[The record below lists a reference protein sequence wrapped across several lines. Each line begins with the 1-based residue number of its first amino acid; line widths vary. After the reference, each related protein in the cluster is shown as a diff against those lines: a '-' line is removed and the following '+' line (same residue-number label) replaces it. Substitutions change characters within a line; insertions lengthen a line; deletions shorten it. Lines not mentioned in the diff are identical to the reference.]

1 MIQFNNFKSVNILN
15 IFINNFKIKFKQNQ
29 NFLYINKSI
38 KRKSIKKKIIN
49 KKFLYLIIN
58 FNQVSL
64 INTFLIFLLL
74 YKERDFEKNVI
85 IFYKFEKEITANNII
100 PNQKKTNLNGFLN
113 NTKIWTKDFL
123 KLFIYFKKID
133 SILVR
138 LK

>member
-64 INTFLIFLLL
+64 IKTFLIFLLL
-74 YKERDFEKNVI
+74 YKERDFEKNEI

>member
-29 NFLYINKSI
+29 NFLYINKST

-49 KKFLYLIIN
+49 KRFLYLIIN
-58 FNQVSL
+58 FNQISL

-100 PNQKKTNLNGFLN
+100 PNQKTTNLNGFLN
-113 NTKIWTKDFL
+113 NTKIWVKDFL

>member
-15 IFINNFKIKFKQNQ
+15 IFINDFKIKFKQNQ

-38 KRKSIKKKIIN
+38 KRKSIIKKIIN

-58 FNQVSL
+58 FNQISL
-64 INTFLIFLLL
+64 IDTFLIFLLL

-100 PNQKKTNLNGFLN
+100 PNQKTTNLNGFFD
-113 NTKIWTKDFL
+113 NTKIWVKDFL